1 MKPALLFLLSWV
13 ICFTTFAQRVTVN
26 GKVTDQN
33 GKPVAFANMHVKN
46 TTNGASANSE
56 GDYSLAL
63 QPGQYD
69 LQFRAVGYK
78 QETRHINLEANTT
91 LNITLSAELYELK
104 TVTINASGEDP
115 AYAIIRKAI
124 KKRKAH
130 LSEIKAYTCEVY
142 IKGL

>member
-1 MKPALLFLLSWV
+1 MKSALLFLLSWG
-13 ICFTTFAQRVTVN
+13 ICVTAFAQRVTVN

-33 GKPVAFANMHVKN
+33 GKPVPFANVYVKN

-63 QPGQYD
+63 QAGQYD

-78 QETRHINLEANTT
+78 QETHHADLQGNTT

-104 TVTINASGEDP
+104 AVTINASGEDP
-115 AYAIIRKAI
+115 AY
-124 KKRKAH
+124 
-130 LSEIKAYTCEVY
+130 
-142 IKGL
+142 